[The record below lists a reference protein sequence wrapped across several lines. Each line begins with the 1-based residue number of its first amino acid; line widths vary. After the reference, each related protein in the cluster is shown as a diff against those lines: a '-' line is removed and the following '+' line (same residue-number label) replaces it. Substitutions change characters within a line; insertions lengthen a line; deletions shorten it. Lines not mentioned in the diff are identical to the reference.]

1 MIRKLSNKQTPKT
14 VLDSDRLRT
23 LVTDL
28 AETKEGII
36 VGGNHDRYA
45 NIGINYLA
53 VVSEET
59 GSYGAI
65 RATFRF

>member
-1 MIRKLSNKQTPKT
+1 MIRKPSTKKAPKT
-14 VLDSDRLRT
+14 VLDSDRLPA

-36 VGGNHDRYA
+36 VGGNYDRYA

-53 VVSEET
+53 IDNEET
-59 GSYGAI
+59 GTYGAI

>member
-1 MIRKLSNKQTPKT
+1 MIRKPSTKQAPKI
-14 VLDSDRLRT
+14 VLDSDRLQA

-28 AETKEGII
+28 GETKEGII
-36 VGGNHDRYA
+36 VGGNYNRYA
-45 NIGINYLA
+45 SIELNYL
-53 VVSEET
+53 VIENQET